1 MLWLFG
7 QIWLWLLISFA
18 LGAGLTALLFR
29 RPSRQRPYE
38 RHSPPLAAPPPA
50 EEEATRHLPTV
61 GALPPVVPDASEP
74 PPDLGHQEGT
84 LPPRRAWHVRNEWPD
99 EDDAAA
105 SEDRQSRRGG

>member
-29 RPSRQRPYE
+29 RPARQRPPE
-38 RHSPPLAAPPPA
+38 RPVPPPAAPPPA
-50 EEEATRHLPTV
+50 EAEETRHLPAT
-61 GALPPVVPDASEP
+61 GALLPEPSPDHS
-74 PPDLGHQEGT
+74 HQEGT

-99 EDDAAA
+99 EQDAAA
-105 SEDRQSRRGG
+105 SEDQESRRGG